1 MANREG
7 TQEFL
12 AAHKDHKT
20 IISMVQTMNT
30 RYTTEIFEYRLPW
43 EEPDAP
49 PRLSAALRDQTG
61 QDWVQ
66 DQGAYLYC
74 HDCNVEEEINLGE
87 VIED

>member
-20 IISMVQTMNT
+20 SMSLIETHDA
-30 RYTTEIFEYRLPW
+30 RYITEIVEINGHLYAETIEKDA
-43 EEPDAP
+43 EEILEVTA
-49 PRLSAALRDQTG
+49 
-61 QDWVQ
+61 
-66 DQGAYLYC
+66 AYLYC
-74 HDCNVEEEINLGE
+74 HDCNVEEELNLGE

>member
-1 MANREG
+1 MATIGG
-7 TQEFL
+7 TQEFM

-20 IISMVQTMNT
+20 SISMVQTMDT

-49 PRLSAALRDQTG
+49 PRLSAALRDQTS
-61 QDWVQ
+61 QEWVQ

-74 HDCNVEEEINLGE
+74 HNCEIEQEINLGE
-87 VIED
+87 VAED